1 MSEIISNQSMKV
13 ASNEINKS
21 FSLCVNNTVSNV
33 AVLYRIVN
41 FNQPITLEIVRN
53 TDTLMV
59 NPIATVILNAQ
70 HLGKDVMTCIKDQC
84 ISWLGGFYCL
94 IHGGVV
100 GDVDICH
107 STPFSRQYSTRR
119 GI

>member
-33 AVLYRIVN
+33 AIFYRIVN
-41 FNQPITLEIVRN
+41 FNQPLTLEIVRN
-53 TDTLMV
+53 SDTLMV

-70 HLGKDVMTCIKDQC
+70 RLGKGIATRIKNQG

-100 GDVDICH
+100 GDVDIHICEA
-107 STPFSRQYSTRR
+107 PFSRQYSI
-119 GI
+119 G